1 MKETIITL
9 STVLFFMALPV
20 SAPKATTKRNN
31 ARTESINNKQTIMDN
46 DSIKKRNVTDG
57 RDYLGNFAPKFAEI
71 NDDVLFGQVWSR
83 EKELSARD
91 RSLITVAALMGSGI
105 TDQSLRGHLQKAK
118 ENGVTKDEM
127 VEVVTQ
133 LAFYTGWPKA
143 WSVFAQMME
152 VYKDTETDK

>member
-1 MKETIITL
+1 
-9 STVLFFMALPV
+9 
-20 SAPKATTKRNN
+20 
-31 ARTESINNKQTIMDN
+31 MDN
-46 DSIKKRNVTDG
+46 DSIKKRIVTDG

-83 EKELSARD
+83 EKELPARD
-91 RSLITVAALMGSGI
+91 RSLITVAALMGGGI

-127 VEVVTQ
+127 VEVVTK

-152 VYKDTETDK
+152 ATKIQKLINEADYAEKTFFIPNSISAIHVVHGLQQGES